1 MRGTL
6 LGVIMCA
13 QTTFVIRNIISCKI
27 MYGINGISH
36 KIRNS
41 NVKKNTQFA
50 SSSSGV
56 EEEAELGYMGLMD

>member
-1 MRGTL
+1 
-6 LGVIMCA
+6 
-13 QTTFVIRNIISCKI
+13 

-56 EEEAELGYMGLMD
+56 EEEAELGYMGLME